1 VGWVQDKGEEEMMTR
16 MRTLGLVVAGLLGG
30 SVPAVCADGAA
41 GEPLRIIAFGA
52 HPDDAE
58 FKIGGSAILWAR
70 LGHKVKLVSVTNGDI
85 GHWGQAGGPLAQRRT
100 AEVVEAARRMG
111 TEVEVLDIHDGEL
124 EPTLENRRKIIRVI
138 REWKADMVFTHRPW
152 DYHPDHRYT
161 GQLVQ
166 DAAYMVQVPYICPDV
181 APLKKNP
188 VFFFYT
194 DRFQRPYPSAPD
206 IAVSIDDAFDQK
218 LKAVDAL
225 ASQVYEGGALG
236 TTESAK
242 ERMADDP
249 AKRLEVL
256 RKAWLQRD
264 KGTADRYRDL
274 LVKWYGDE
282 KGKAVT
288 CAEAFEICEFGR
300 RPSADELR
308 QLFPF
313 VKK

>member
-1 VGWVQDKGEEEMMTR
+1 MVHDRSCRIRK
-16 MRTLGLVVAGLLGG
+16 TLPIMLAGGMFFLMLGITAH
-30 SVPAVCADGAA
+30 PAAAAD
-41 GEPLRIIAFGA
+41 ELRIIVFGA
-52 HPDDAE
+52 HPDDCEISA
-58 FKIGGSAILWAR
+58 GGCAIKWSK
-70 LGHKVKLVSVTNGDI
+70 LGHKVKFVSTTNGDI
-85 GHWGQAGGPLAQRRT
+85 GHSVSAGGPLAIRRIQE
-100 AEVVEAARRMG
+100 ARDAAKIFGVE
-111 TEVEVLDIHDGEL
+111 TQVLDIHDGEL
-124 EPTLENRRKIIRVI
+124 KPTLENRRKIIRVI